1 MWFPQIQAGKKM
13 DQLIRFCA
21 APDGTQIAYSVGGD
35 GPPIVKTA
43 TFLSHL
49 EADWESPVWRHLL
62 QALSKHHSLIR
73 YDERGT
79 GLSDRRAADLSFDAW
94 VSDLETVVDATGLE
108 NFDLYGQSQGGP
120 VAVAYAARHPERVSR
135 LILMGTYARGWLNR
149 DLNEEQREEEE
160 TLISLM
166 RVGWGRENPAFRQFF
181 TTQLMPDATRD
192 QMQSLNEL
200 MRISA
205 DPKVA
210 VKLEQEMHRTDVQDL
225 VAKVSVPTLVMHA
238 RDDASVP
245 FEEGRRLAS
254 LIPGAHF
261 VPLESRNHILSE
273 SEPAWERFL
282 KELYRFLGINSEPD
296 LDFNTASPEPRR
308 VLAGVLF
315 TDIVDSTELISKK
328 GDQQWLKTL
337 GEHNALVRRELARFN
352 GNEVETTG
360 DGFIATFESLTGAI
374 DCAKAIIK
382 GIEGIGIAVR
392 CGLHSGE
399 VEFTDRGISGIGV
412 HTAARVVAVA
422 DPNEILVT
430 STVRD
435 LVAGSGIQ
443 FEDRGLFNLKGIPG
457 ERTLFRVVRTD

>member
-1 MWFPQIQAGKKM
+1 M
-13 DQLIRFCA
+13 DQLIRFCT

-35 GPPIVKTA
+35 GPPLVKTA

-62 QALSKHHSLIR
+62 QAFSIHHTLIR

-79 GLSDRRAADLSFDAW
+79 GLSDRNTANLSFGAW
-94 VSDLETVVDATGLE
+94 VGDLETVVDAVGLE
-108 NFDLYGQSQGGP
+108 KFDLYGQSQGGP

-135 LILMGTYARGWLNR
+135 LILLGTYARGWLNR

-210 VKLEQEMHRTDVQDL
+210 VKLEREMHLTDVQVL
-225 VAKVSVPTLVMHA
+225 AAEVSAPTLVMHA
-238 RDDASVP
+238 RDDAAVP
-245 FEEGRRLAS
+245 FEEDRRLAA
-254 LIPGAHF
+254 LIPSAQF
-261 VPLESRNHILSE
+261 VPLDSRNHILSE

-282 KELYRFLGINSEPD
+282 KEIYAFLEIESEAD
-296 LDFNTASPEPRR
+296 LDNQTASPEPRR

-315 TDIVDSTELISKK
+315 TDIVASTELISEK
-328 GDQQWLKTL
+328 GDQHWLKTL
-337 GEHNALVRRELARFN
+337 REHNALVRKELARF
-352 GNEVETTG
+352 GGKEVETTG

-374 DCAKAIIK
+374 NCAKAIIK

-399 VEFTDRGISGIGV
+399 VEFTDAGISGIGV

-443 FEDRGLFNLKGIPG
+443 FEEKGLFNLKGIPG
-457 ERTLFRVVRTD
+457 ERALFRVDSVH

>member
-1 MWFPQIQAGKKM
+1 M
-13 DQLIRFCA
+13 
-21 APDGTQIAYSVGGD
+21 
-35 GPPIVKTA
+35 VKTA

-62 QALSKHHSLIR
+62 QALSKYHSLIR
-73 YDERGT
+73 YDDRGT
-79 GLSDRRAADLSFDAW
+79 GLSDRRGADLSFDSW
-94 VSDLETVVDATGLE
+94 VIDLETVVDAVGLE
-108 NFDLYGQSQGGP
+108 KFDLYGQSQGGP

-149 DLNEEQREEEE
+149 DLNEEQREEE

-166 RVGWGRENPAFRQFF
+166 RVGWGRENPTFRQFF
-181 TTQLMPDATRD
+181 ATQLMPDATHD

-210 VKLEQEMHRTDVQDL
+210 VKLEREMHRTDVQDL

-245 FEEGRRLAS
+245 FEEGRRLAA
-254 LIPGAHF
+254 LIPNAQF
-261 VPLESRNHILSE
+261 IALDSRNHILLE

-282 KELYRFLGINSEPD
+282 KEVYAFLEIEIEA
-296 LDFNTASPEPRR
+296 DFDSQTASPEPKR

-315 TDIVDSTELISKK
+315 TDIVASTELISEK

-337 GEHNALVRRELARFN
+337 RKHNVLVRRELARFS
-352 GNEVETTG
+352 GKEVETTG
-360 DGFIATFESLTGAI
+360 DGFIAMFESLTGAI
-374 DCAKAIIK
+374 NCAKAIIK

-399 VEFTDRGISGIGV
+399 VELTDQGIGGIGV

-422 DPNEILVT
+422 DPNKILVT